1 MYQGWCNLNDAQGNA
16 ELFGQKDQDDWAK
29 HSEEAHGINVLVN
42 LLPGS
47 MWTAGFMVLSKGQDQ
62 NLYKSWVGCFIIFLE
77 QQLCTKQQDWPQAL
91 IQTHLSAFL
100 CQSSLCSCWNM
111 DAFFFS
117 ESMPGEMVSSNP
129 NKTSCHQWNAGGW
142 AAKACSQNALLLL
155 SSNILILWPNTNCH
169 IMQMLLELMATC
181 LVLRQECVLFQE
193 LRVPKFK
200 NWAKYFKYGL
210 ISNVLYS
217 CKISALNQLYD
228 GFIHWLYLH
237 PQSAYKY

>member
-1 MYQGWCNLNDAQGNA
+1 
-16 ELFGQKDQDDWAK
+16 
-29 HSEEAHGINVLVN
+29 
-42 LLPGS
+42 
-47 MWTAGFMVLSKGQDQ
+47 MWTAGLIVWCKGQSQ
-62 NLYKSWVGCFIIFLE
+62 NLCRGWVGWFISSLE
-77 QQLCTKQQDWPQAL
+77 QQMCTKEQDWPQAL
-91 IQTHLSAFL
+91 IQAHLSAFFW
-100 CQSSLCSCWNM
+100 QSSLCSCWNM
-111 DAFFFS
+111 DVFSSS

-129 NKTSCHQWNAGGW
+129 NKTSCHQWSAGGW
-142 AAKACSQNALLLL
+142 VAKACSQNTFLL
-155 SSNILILWPNTNCH
+155 SSNILILWPNTNRH

-181 LVLRQECVLFQE
+181 LVLRQECVLFQG
-193 LRVPKFK
+193 LGLPKFK